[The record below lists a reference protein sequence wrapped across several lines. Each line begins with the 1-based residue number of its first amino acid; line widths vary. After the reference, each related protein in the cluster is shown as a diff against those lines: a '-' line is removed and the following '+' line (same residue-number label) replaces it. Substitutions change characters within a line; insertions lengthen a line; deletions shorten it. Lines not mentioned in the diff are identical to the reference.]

1 MYARGPP
8 FKGDEPASLP
18 PRVAAVQYACV
29 YIYIYICI
37 HIYIYIYIYKYIY
50 HIYMCIYIY
59 IMIHVSHAN
68 LANPRYVTAQTYGIC
83 YYVAQYKYVS
93 TIT

>member
-1 MYARGPP
+1 
-8 FKGDEPASLP
+8 
-18 PRVAAVQYACV
+18 
-29 YIYIYICI
+29 
-37 HIYIYIYIYKYIY
+37 
-50 HIYMCIYIY
+50 
-59 IMIHVSHAN
+59 MIHVSHAN